1 MVKVLIRC
9 FLTKEEL
16 LNHLK
21 ITMIAS
27 VLNSNISC
35 SQICLNYC
43 EKLVKTSIIQPSLQD
58 LVPFHLLQYQKKIY
72 QCKNSKCKKMVLIYL
87 QKLDY
92 INSRPFTL
100 CVNKKYLV
108 PLSTKFF
115 KRNLVTL
122 KEQKSFYYYFGK
134 HPFFALLIT

>member
-1 MVKVLIRC
+1 MLPYKRRTSKPFKNNNDCFGVEFQYFVFANMFKLLWKASENINNTT
-9 FLTKEEL
+9 FLTRF
-16 LNHLK
+16 
-21 ITMIAS
+21 S
-27 VLNSNISC
+27 PISFVTI
-35 SQICLNYC
+35 S
-43 EKLVKTSIIQPSLQD
+43 
-58 LVPFHLLQYQKKIY
+58 KKIY
-72 QCKNSKCKKMVLIYL
+72 KCKNSKCKKMVLIYL

-92 INSRPFTL
+92 INNRPFTL

-122 KEQKSFYYYFGK
+122 KEQKSFYYFGK

>member
-1 MVKVLIRC
+1 MVKVFIRC

-58 LVPFHLLQYQKKIY
+58 LVPFHLLQYQKKFINA
-72 QCKNSKCKKMVLIYL
+72 KTVNAKKW
-87 QKLDY
+87 
-92 INSRPFTL
+92 F
-100 CVNKKYLV
+100 
-108 PLSTKFF
+108 
-115 KRNLVTL
+115 
-122 KEQKSFYYYFGK
+122 
-134 HPFFALLIT
+134 